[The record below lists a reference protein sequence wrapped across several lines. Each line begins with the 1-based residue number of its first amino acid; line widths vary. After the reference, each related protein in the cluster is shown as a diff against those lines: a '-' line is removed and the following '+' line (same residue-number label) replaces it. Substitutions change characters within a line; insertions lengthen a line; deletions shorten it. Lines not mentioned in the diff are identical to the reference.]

1 MNRILITGGM
11 GFIGTNLVRF
21 LIEKKINILVLD
33 KLTYAANLKSH
44 SDLVGNKFY
53 KFKNL
58 DICNENELTNAI
70 KEYSP
75 DKIIHLAAESHV
87 DNSINSPDTFIY
99 TNIIGTYNLLKASL
113 EYFKELDNA
122 KSKYFRFHHVST
134 DEVYGSLKEND
145 EAFTEINKYKPNSP
159 YSASKA
165 SSDHLVR
172 AWNKTYKLPTI
183 ITNCSNNYG
192 PFQHPEKLIPVIIKN
207 AIEHKDIPVYGN
219 GLQVRD
225 WLHVSDHVEALYYVL
240 IKGNIGE
247 TYNIGANN
255 EIRNIELINSICEYI
270 DQVEPSKKLNTYK
283 NLIKHVEDR
292 KGHDTRY
299 AINTKKINN
308 DLGWFAKTNFNEGIN
323 STIKWYLDN
332 KNWIKNFK

>member
-11 GFIGTNLVRF
+11 GFIGTNLARF

-33 KLTYAANLKSH
+33 KLTYAANLESH
-44 SDLVGNKFY
+44 SDLVRNKFY

-58 DICNENELTNAI
+58 DICNENELTNVI

-87 DNSINSPDTFIY
+87 DNSINNPDTFIY

-113 EYFKELDNA
+113 EYFKELDNT

-145 EAFTEINKYKPNSP
+145 EAFAEINKYKPNSP

-219 GLQVRD
+219 GLQIRD
-225 WLHVSDHVEALYYVL
+225 WLHVSDHVEALYHVL

-292 KGHDTRY
+292 KGHDVRY

-308 DLGWFAKTNFNEGIN
+308 DLGWFAKINFNEGIK
-323 STIKWYLDN
+323 STIKWYLEN
-332 KNWIKNFK
+332 KSWIKNFK

>member
-1 MNRILITGGM
+1 MSKILVTGGM

-21 LIEKKINILVLD
+21 LIEKKINVLVVD
-33 KLTYAANLKSH
+33 KVTYAANLSSH
-44 SDLVGNKFY
+44 IDLVENEFY
-53 KFKNL
+53 KFKNI
-58 DICNENELTNAI
+58 DICNENELKVAI
-70 KEYSP
+70 KEYNP
-75 DKIIHLAAESHV
+75 DKVMHLAAESHV

-99 TNIIGTYNLLKASL
+99 SNIIGTYNLLKVSL

-219 GLQVRD
+219 GLQIRD
-225 WLHVSDHVEALYYVL
+225 WLHVSDHVEALYHVL
-240 IKGNIGE
+240 TKGNIGE

-255 EIRNIELINSICEYI
+255 EINNIELINTICEYI

-283 NLIKHVEDR
+283 SLIKHVEDR
-292 KGHDTRY
+292 KGHDVRY
-299 AINTKKINN
+299 AINTNKINN
-308 DLGWFAKTNFNEGIN
+308 DLGWFPKTNFNEGVN
-323 STIKWYLDN
+323 NTIKWYLDN
-332 KNWIKNFK
+332 KSWIKNFK